1 MSIIAAFA
9 QLAEEL
15 RKQRT
20 DNSALLVYFPH
31 TIMQKGKCCAW
42 IWKYVPT
49 TVVAIFVEII

>member
-42 IWKYVPT
+42 I
-49 TVVAIFVEII
+49 